1 MHGVNKGAIY
11 LTFIFKA
18 ENVTFKV
25 LELNNIDDG
34 PAIQRI
40 LTQMTG
46 ASTVPRVFINGKCIG
61 GGTETKQLA
70 ALKKLKP
77 MIDGTD

>member
-1 MHGVNKGAIY
+1 M
-11 LTFIFKA
+11 
-18 ENVTFKV
+18 TFKV

-70 ALKKLKP
+70 VSKKLKP
-77 MIDGTD
+77 MIEGTD